1 MEEKE
6 LNKWKNINEANNFIS
21 YNIFLKRP
29 KLLNSITKMK
39 N

>member
-6 LNKWKNINEANNFIS
+6 LNKWKNINKTNNFIS

-29 KLLNSITKMK
+29 KLLTIKDI
-39 N
+39 